1 MEVGEQVSATEFG
14 EEILEFP
21 LIEEHPATSIRIADA
36 DNRAGNSHTLRKI
49 V

>member
-1 MEVGEQVSATEFG
+1 MSATEVIVEFG